1 MPMSTLPL
9 PHCASLRV
17 YWGYALLDTGRLQ
30 RRKRGMARKA
40 KKMAAKL
47 IKIHTDHNERFIL
60 PQNELK
66 TISGRK
72 KITPRFLSTVDELL
86 RRQGYA
92 LIDLQTEKGLIGV
105 VSIEQVAQWGI
116 PKMRDEVP
124 QEDEE
129 QEDDKVFN
137 T

>member
-1 MPMSTLPL
+1 
-9 PHCASLRV
+9 
-17 YWGYALLDTGRLQ
+17 
-30 RRKRGMARKA
+30 MARKA
-40 KKMAAKL
+40 KKMAATL
-47 IKIHTDHNERFIL
+47 IKIHTDHHERFIL
-60 PQNELK
+60 PQHALK

-72 KITPRFLSTVDELL
+72 KITPRFLSTVDEWL

-92 LIDLQTEKGLIGV
+92 LLDLQTEKGLIGV
-105 VSIEQVAQWGI
+105 VSLEQVAQWGI
-116 PKMRDEVP
+116 PQMREEVP

>member
-1 MPMSTLPL
+1 
-9 PHCASLRV
+9 
-17 YWGYALLDTGRLQ
+17 
-30 RRKRGMARKA
+30 MARKA

-60 PQNELK
+60 PQKALK

-72 KITPRFLSTVDELL
+72 KMTPRFLRTVDELL

-92 LIDLQTEKGLIGV
+92 LIDLHTEKGLIGV
-105 VSIEQVAQWGI
+105 VSIEQVTQWSI
-116 PKMRDEVP
+116 PEMREDVP

-129 QEDDKVFN
+129 KEDDKVFN

>member
-1 MPMSTLPL
+1 
-9 PHCASLRV
+9 
-17 YWGYALLDTGRLQ
+17 
-30 RRKRGMARKA
+30 MARKA
-40 KKMAAKL
+40 KKMAATL
-47 IKIHTDHNERFIL
+47 IKIHTDHHEHFIL
-60 PQNELK
+60 PQNACK

-72 KITPRFLSTVDELL
+72 KMTPRFLRTVDEWL

-105 VSIEQVAQWGI
+105 VSIEQVAHWGI
-116 PKMRDEVP
+116 PKRREEVP

-129 QEDDKVFN
+129 KEDDKVFN

>member
-1 MPMSTLPL
+1 
-9 PHCASLRV
+9 
-17 YWGYALLDTGRLQ
+17 
-30 RRKRGMARKA
+30 MARKA

-47 IKIHTDHNERFIL
+47 IKIHTDQNERFIL
-60 PQNELK
+60 SQNEFK
-66 TISGRK
+66 IISGRK
-72 KITPRFLSTVDELL
+72 KMTPRFLRTVDALL

-92 LIDLQTEKGLIGV
+92 LLDLQTEKGVIGV
-105 VSIEQVAQWGI
+105 VSIEHVAQWGI
-116 PKMRDEVP
+116 PKMREDVP